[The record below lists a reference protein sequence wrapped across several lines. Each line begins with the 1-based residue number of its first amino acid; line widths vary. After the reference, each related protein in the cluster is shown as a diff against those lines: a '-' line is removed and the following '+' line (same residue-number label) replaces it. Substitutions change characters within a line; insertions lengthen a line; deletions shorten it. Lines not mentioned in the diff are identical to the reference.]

1 MEILPETFIGADGYH
16 DRMTAVNRCWMVP
29 FAYGLIPLHDFEI
42 KYAIHDN
49 NLTLEK
55 ISCMIMDCEGN
66 VLHLTQGTTV
76 PLPSTAQGTYYL
88 TVSCGDF
95 NHIEKNGVPYL
106 EQKYKYQIINLL
118 NPNSPSLF
126 PLMKLH
132 AGNGEWEVLDFIP
145 PCCTVNTHPLLT
157 DLTHQCGSLLEK
169 ILTLVEKNGNEDAYY
184 QIGSLLVEMS
194 DSVRSDTPSILI
206 TRLKKAVF
214 ILKTKHLLDEEDTA
228 ILGSAEE
235 FVWHEY
241 NPNLLF
247 ETLQN
252 AIAIIH
258 TAVAFLQRTKPEP
271 APVVE
276 KPKSEPEEE
285 EFTYML

>member
-1 MEILPETFIGADGYH
+1 MEIQPETFIGADGYH
-16 DRMTAVNRCWMVP
+16 DSMAAINRRWMVP
-29 FAYGLIPLHDFEI
+29 FAYGLVPLHDFEI
-42 KYAIHDN
+42 KYAIHN
-49 NLTLEK
+49 NSLTLEK

-66 VLHLTQGTTV
+66 LLHLTQGTSV

-126 PLMKLH
+126 PLMKLY
-132 AGNGEWEVLDFIP
+132 AGNGEWEVQDFIP
-145 PCCTVNTHPLLT
+145 PCCTVSTHPLLT
-157 DLTHQCGSLLEK
+157 DLTHQCGRLLEK
-169 ILTLVEKNGNEDAYY
+169 VLTLVKKNGNEDAYY

-214 ILKTKHLLDEEDTA
+214 ILKTKRLLDEADTA
-228 ILGSAEE
+228 ILSSAEE
-235 FVWHEY
+235 FIWHEY

-252 AIAIIH
+252 VLAIIH
-258 TAVAFLQRTKPEP
+258 AAVSFLQQTKPEP

-276 KPKSEPEEE
+276 KPTEPEEE

>member
-42 KYAIHDN
+42 KYAIHN
-49 NLTLEK
+49 NSLTLEK

-145 PCCTVNTHPLLT
+145 PCCTVSTHPLLT

-169 ILTLVEKNGNEDAYY
+169 ILTLVEKNGNEDACY

-194 DSVRSDTPSILI
+194 DSVRSDTPICWMKKTLPSLAVRKSLYGMNTIRISFSKLFRM
-206 TRLKKAVF
+206 RLPSSTPQSPF
-214 ILKTKHLLDEEDTA
+214 SNEPSLNLLLWLKNR
-228 ILGSAEE
+228 S
-235 FVWHEY
+235 
-241 NPNLLF
+241 PNLKRKNSLICCNYVCQDSF
-247 ETLQN
+247 
-252 AIAIIH
+252 
-258 TAVAFLQRTKPEP
+258 
-271 APVVE
+271 
-276 KPKSEPEEE
+276 
-285 EFTYML
+285 